1 VIGWFLVKA
10 SRQGNKVVWGLSFFS
25 NETITSEAAM
35 KWEVTSRVAGERR
48 QRLRI
53 LTAPFVQFRV
63 PVAVKPFSLNPI
75 AEREQ
80 PASPELRFCNLLTSR
95 SPLRFVSTSRV
106 TCFIWCAAVLAVVTF
121 VSSATEVRFERWRW
135 SNPRPH
141 GNNVL
146 DMLVTTDLAVQVGDG
161 GAVFVQRTD
170 ERWAPA
176 VSGVTNYL
184 RGVALMGERLIAV
197 GENGCILWSDDGNY
211 FQPASLAPA
220 TADWFEGITASAQRA
235 IAVGDNGSIYSSTN
249 GVSWSRVNA
258 GTTEWLRGVA
268 FGNGAYVAVGEN
280 GTILRSTGGNSWSSV
295 ASGTTAHLNRV
306 RYVGSTGSGQF
317 IAVGNS
323 GVALSSAT
331 GMAPWASLGSGTT
344 NHLYD
349 VATNDTGLLLV
360 GDQEVRFR
368 PTGGSVWTNQLALPT
383 NAPPAWVYLSAY
395 GSSNAWLVAGR
406 TGFLLEGSRTNAAV
420 DYTWQPS
427 PDSSHAWHWDVTVQN
442 GIYVAV
448 GDLAT
453 IQTSLDG
460 ILWAREAVPVP
471 HTNTVLL
478 GVGGNTNLLLAVGN
492 AGNVLLSRAGLT
504 NLAITNYAG
513 TNIVVTN
520 SIFETLGVIWTQVPA
535 FTTNTLQGIAA
546 TDNLFIVAGESGKIF
561 TSPDATNWT
570 ARATT
575 TANFLT
581 SVAIGPTACVAVG
594 SLGTSLRAGS
604 DGASWTSVPMGT
616 TNWLYRVRWLDGQ
629 FVVVGQNGTIYTS
642 PDATNWTA
650 RVSGTTRWLTDVAFV
665 AGQWFVTGYQGTLLT
680 SSTLT
685 NWTALPLPTIKS
697 LYSAATQNG
706 QLVIAGIEGVALR
719 QQIVPQLSSVNVLG
733 YNRSVVVSSNGAAS
747 TYELFLFGG
756 QPDQFFQFQST
767 TNLAAWQ
774 TDATL
779 ELFDPGGTIYLLR
792 TRDQTNT
799 PPAELYRTRLVP

>member
-1 VIGWFLVKA
+1 
-10 SRQGNKVVWGLSFFS
+10 
-25 NETITSEAAM
+25 M
-35 KWEVTSRVAGERR
+35 KCEVTSQAVGGRR

-53 LTAPFVQFRV
+53 LTAPFVQFGV
-63 PVAVKPFSLNPI
+63 PVTVAPFSLNPI
-75 AEREQ
+75 AGRGQ
-80 PASPELRFCNLLTSR
+80 PDSPESRFRNSRTRR
-95 SPLRFVSTSRV
+95 SPLRFVATTRA
-106 TCFIWCAAVLAVVTF
+106 TCFNWCAIVLAMVTF

-135 SNPRPH
+135 SNPLPH

-146 DMLVTTDLAVQVGDG
+146 DLLVTTDLAVQVGDG

-184 RGVALMGERLIAV
+184 RGVTLMGERLIAV

-211 FQPASLAPA
+211 FQPASLSPA
-220 TADWFEGITASAQRA
+220 TADWFEGVTASAQRA

-249 GVSWSRVNA
+249 GASWSQVTS

-280 GTILRSTGGNSWSSV
+280 GKMLRSTGGTSWSSV

-306 RYVGSTGSGQF
+306 RYVGSNGSGQF
-317 IAVGNS
+317 IAVGNG
-323 GVALSSAT
+323 GVALSSANGT
-331 GMAPWASLGSGTT
+331 APWTSLVSGTT

-349 VATNDTGLLLV
+349 VAANDTGLLLV

-368 PTGGSVWTNQLALPT
+368 PAGGAAWTNQLALPT

-420 DYTWQPS
+420 DHTWRPS
-427 PDSSHAWHWDVTVQN
+427 PDSSHAWLWDVTVQN

-460 ILWAREAVPVP
+460 ILWAREVVPVP

-492 AGNVLLSRAGLT
+492 LGNLLISRAGLT
-504 NLAITNYAG
+504 NMAITNYVG
-513 TNIVVTN
+513 TNILVTN
-520 SIFETLGVIWTQVPA
+520 STFETLGVIWTNVPA
-535 FTTNTLQGIAA
+535 FTTTTLQGVAA
-546 TDNLFIVAGESGKIF
+546 TENLFIVTGEAGKIF
-561 TSPDATNWT
+561 TSSDATNWT
-570 ARATT
+570 PRAAP

-581 SVAIGPTACVAVG
+581 SVAIGPNVCVAVG
-594 SLGTSLRAGS
+594 SLGTLLRAGS
-604 DGASWTSVPMGT
+604 DGASWTSVPLAT
-616 TNWLYRVRWLDGQ
+616 TNWLYRVRWLAGQ
-629 FVVVGQNGTIYTS
+629 FVVVGQSGAIYTS

-650 RVSGTTRWLTDVAFV
+650 RVSGTTRWLTDVALV
-665 AGQWFVTGYQGTLLT
+665 ADQWFISGYQGTLLT
-680 SSTLT
+680 ST
-685 NWTALPLPTIKS
+685 NLVNWRALPLPTIKS
-697 LYSAATQNG
+697 LYAAATQNG
-706 QLVIAGIEGVALR
+706 RLVLAGIEGVVLR
-719 QQIVPQLSSVNVLG
+719 NQIDPPLTSVDILG
-733 YNRSVVVSSNGAAS
+733 YNRSLVVSSNGAAS

-756 QPDQFFQFQST
+756 QPDQFFEFQST

-774 TDATL
+774 TNAAL
-779 ELFDPGGTIYLLR
+779 ELFDPSGTIYLLR
-792 TRDQTNT
+792 TRDLTNT
-799 PPAELYRTRLVP
+799 PPAEFYRTRLSP